1 METWFLYDNGL
12 RHERVNNTNL
22 KYLKQK
28 VLVTPRKRKILN
40 RKWKIDKLLK
50 AVIKLVIQL

>member
-1 METWFLYDNGL
+1 MTMMVFTEAIND
-12 RHERVNNTNL
+12 TNP

-28 VLVTPRKRKILN
+28 VLVTPRKRKKLN

-50 AVIKLVIQL
+50 AMIKLVIQL

>member
-1 METWFLYDNGL
+1 MTMMVFTEAINDPK
-12 RHERVNNTNL
+12 TNP

-28 VLVTPRKRKILN
+28 VLVTPRKRKKLN

-50 AVIKLVIQL
+50 AMIKLVIQL